1 MDYNQE
7 TNQIQKAKEISL
19 STEKNYEIQ
28 KEGLQNF
35 EKICNESLQYFRYK
49 IYYYNFFVIFFYNF
63 KFIFDKFI
71 YANFIWF

>member
-28 KEGLQNF
+28 KEGL
-35 EKICNESLQYFRYK
+35 
-49 IYYYNFFVIFFYNF
+49 
-63 KFIFDKFI
+63 
-71 YANFIWF
+71 